1 MNADPFIALIGG
13 RDDQNSKVR
22 EVEVVRIS
30 DEGVVSPSTCQLPE
44 LQVEYAAASNNL
56 ICGGGYYP
64 DTTNECQE
72 LNSEAMKWKEAS
84 PMKKKRYGHA
94 MTNANNQRYVCGG
107 LDESYSR
114 LRTCE
119 KLDKEWSFIKD
130 IPRPLSGHCMIGTG
144 DSIYLIGGYYG
155 SEVSE

>member
-30 DEGVVSPSTCQLPE
+30 DEGVVSPSTCQLPG
-44 LQVEYAAASNNL
+44 LQVEYAAVSNNL

-64 DTTNECQE
+64 NTTNECQE
-72 LNSEAMKWKEAS
+72 LNREAMKWKKSS
-84 PMKKKRYGHA
+84 PMKKKRSGHA

-107 LDESYSR
+107 LDESYTR

-119 KLDKEWSFIKD
+119 KLEGEWIFIKD
-130 IPRPLSGHCMIGTG
+130 IPIPLSGHCMIGI
-144 DSIYLIGGYYG
+144 DNFVYVIGGYYAG
-155 SEVSE
+155 VS